1 MFNGK
6 IVFDIADVKRL
17 EVDLGAEMIPT
28 KSVNKDDV
36 IALGRKA
43 LKNRWLYKISY
54 GNEKEY
60 LESLDKMLT
69 QLSSKAEYV
78 NELTRTYEEVSIT
91 IYIRSEFAEIG
102 CSIPSYILKKL
113 SLLDCPLNFNILSF
127 GMVTN
132 AWNYDVYTPTTSNPS
147 AIIRGITKK
156 NTQTVGVVLDLSSST
171 VTMNDLGNIL
181 VRVKGAIEKNG
192 GTCNI
197 KDIVVIPK

>member
-132 AWNYDVYTPTTSNPS
+132 A
-147 AIIRGITKK
+147 
-156 NTQTVGVVLDLSSST
+156 
-171 VTMNDLGNIL
+171 
-181 VRVKGAIEKNG
+181 
-192 GTCNI
+192 
-197 KDIVVIPK
+197 